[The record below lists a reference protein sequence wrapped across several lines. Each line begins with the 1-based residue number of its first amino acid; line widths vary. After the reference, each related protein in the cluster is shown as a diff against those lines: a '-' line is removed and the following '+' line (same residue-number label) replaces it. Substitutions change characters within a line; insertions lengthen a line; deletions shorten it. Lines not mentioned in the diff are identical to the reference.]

1 MNHRRIRPEGS
12 AMSRGP
18 KLAVAAV
25 LGLLAALFGMVYL
38 NTERSRLVGSA
49 EQVEVYV
56 AADDIPANMA
66 VEGGKLT
73 TRRIPRTFVQPQSIT
88 TAEVS
93 DKNRITGFAIVPI
106 REGEQILRTKLWEGK
121 TPPLSA
127 DLVARRG
134 LVAVSVRM
142 NDAAQSVHGLLQPR
156 DRVDVLAELDFV
168 KPPKEK
174 FKEIRPLF
182 YNVEVLAVNR
192 TTMSSVAQNLPMEK
206 MAEEALQK
214 VDTVTLALPPVAAQQ
229 LILAQELPSA
239 SIWLILRT
247 PNSGAYTY
255 EAWNTDR
262 LIQSQYRLW
271 DAEGIAL
278 QDQQEMLNRA
288 MGR

>member
-1 MNHRRIRPEGS
+1 
-12 AMSRGP
+12 MSRGP
-18 KLAVAAV
+18 KLAVAVV

-49 EQVEVYV
+49 QQISVYV
-56 AADDIPANMA
+56 ASDDIPANTS

-73 TRRIPRTFVQPQSIT
+73 TRRIPRSYLQPGAIT
-88 TAEVS
+88 EQEVS

-106 REGEQILRTKLWEGK
+106 KEGEQILRTKLFEGK

-127 DLVARRG
+127 DLTARPG

-142 NDAAQSVHGLLQPR
+142 KEAQHSVHGLLQPR

-192 TTMSSVAQNLPMEK
+192 TTMSSVKQNLPMEK
-206 MAEEALQK
+206 VESQALER

-239 SIWLILRT
+239 SIWLVLRT
-247 PNSGAYTY
+247 PASGAYTY

-271 DAEGIAL
+271 DAEGFAIEE
-278 QDQQEMLNRA
+278 QQELMNRA
-288 MGR
+288 LGR